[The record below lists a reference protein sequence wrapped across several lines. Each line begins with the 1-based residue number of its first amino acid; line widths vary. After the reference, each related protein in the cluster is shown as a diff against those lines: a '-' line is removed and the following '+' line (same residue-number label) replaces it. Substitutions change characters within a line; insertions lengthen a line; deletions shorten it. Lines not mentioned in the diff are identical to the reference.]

1 MAGAVKMTKSVRPV
15 VIKIAF
21 NTMLMIEIIIV
32 KALAQHFSF
41 NNPRAIT
48 INKIPT
54 PRIRMIPKAKGE
66 GSSSV
71 STSSSS
77 SNFGITDESS

>member
-32 KALAQHFSF
+32 KALAQNF
-41 NNPRAIT
+41 PLI
-48 INKIPT
+48 
-54 PRIRMIPKAKGE
+54 IRGRSQLIKFPLLRLG
-66 GSSSV
+66 
-71 STSSSS
+71 
-77 SNFGITDESS
+77 